1 MASTYV
7 PALPILV
14 YVLYKR
20 SRVAGMHVPL
30 PSIILLRRRARMP
43 ANGQPGSH
51 GLLAAYTIAAA
62 SIGARKDHGLRH
74 QHI

>member
-1 MASTYV
+1 MYMS
-7 PALPILV
+7 

-30 PSIILLRRRARMP
+30 PSITLLRRRARMP